1 MAWCAPTTCAHACV
15 DGLLTKRASAPLAL
29 ESTTVKRLLSAA
41 AVFVGL
47 CGLSGWAWAGPE
59 AAPAKGGTDEKVLRY
74 SFRVAETGFDPV
86 QISDLY
92 SRTVAA
98 SIFDAPLQWEFLA
111 RPFRYR
117 LNTLSEMPTVSA
129 DYKTFT
135 FKVKPGIYF
144 SPAPEFKGVKRELV
158 AADYV
163 YSWKRHYDPMWKST
177 NLYILENF
185 KILGLS
191 ELRKELMAAKKPF
204 DYDREVEGIKV
215 LDKYTFQVKTAE
227 PMPRLVE
234 QFTDGSTWGAVARE
248 VIEAH
253 GLKAMEHPVGTGPFM
268 LGQWRRSSRIEL
280 VKNPNY
286 REEFYNE
293 EAPAGD
299 AQAEAAVAKLKGKRL
314 PLIDRVEIA
323 IIEENQPRW
332 LAFLNG
338 EHDILEEVP
347 AEFATMVLPNNQL
360 APNLKKKGIQM
371 VRYPRADVAVTY
383 FNMED
388 PVVGGYEPDKVA
400 LRRAISLGVDL
411 DTEIRLVRKG
421 QAVPSQGPVA
431 PGTWGFQKDFKS
443 EMSDYDPA
451 RAKAL
456 LEMAGYVDKN
466 GDGWRDLP
474 DGKPLELNIATQ
486 PDQLSRQLAELWKKN
501 MNRLGIKT
509 RFTPAKWPENL
520 KAANAGKLQM
530 WGVGWS
536 AGVPDGD
543 TFLAL
548 GDGKSKGQANKS
560 RFDLPEFNRLY
571 ALQKTLPNGPE
582 RMAAMTEAQRL
593 MVAYA
598 PYKLHVH
605 RIFSDLSQPW
615 VIGYHRNVFLRESW
629 KWIDIDLEKRR
640 QALGH

>member
-1 MAWCAPTTCAHACV
+1 M
-15 DGLLTKRASAPLAL
+15 KRF
-29 ESTTVKRLLSAA
+29 LSAA
-41 AVFVGL
+41 AFVGL
-47 CGLSGWAWAGPE
+47 CGLSAWACAAPE
-59 AAPAKGGTDEKVLRY
+59 APPAKGGPDEKVLRY

-117 LNTLSEMPTVSA
+117 LNTLSEMPTVSP

-144 SPAPEFKGVKRELV
+144 APAPEFKGVKRELV

-163 YSWKRHYDPMWKST
+163 YSWKRHYDPLWKST

-185 KILGLS
+185 KILGLT

-215 LDKYTFQVKTAE
+215 IDKHTFQVKTAE

-299 AQAEAAVAKLKGKRL
+299 TQAEAAVAQLKGKRL

-360 APNLKKKGIQM
+360 APNLVKKGLQM

-443 EMSDYDPA
+443 EMSDFDPA

-456 LEMAGYVDKN
+456 LEMAGYVDKD

-520 KAANAGKLQM
+520 KAANSGKLQM

-536 AGVPDGD
+536 AGIPDGD

-582 RMAAMTEAQRL
+582 RQAAMTEAQRL

-615 VIGYHRNVFLRESW
+615 IIGYHRNVFLRESW

-640 QALGH
+640 QALGK